1 MVAVAPPPPPKGARR
16 GRVLV
21 ADDDAALAEMLGIV
35 RPREGYD
42 PAFVSDG
49 NRAVGVFQQTR
60 PDLVLLDL
68 MLPGRNGLQ
77 ICQDIRT
84 QSTGPIV
91 MLTAKGDTNDILQGL
106 EARAADYVT
115 KPFKPVELVARVR
128 AQLRRGETGQAESLA
143 IGDLQIDVPAHQ
155 VTRDGAPMA
164 LTPLEF
170 DLLGALARKPR

>member
-1 MVAVAPPPPPKGARR
+1 MVHVPPTAPQNGPAR

-21 ADDDAALAEMLGIV
+21 VDDDAALAEMLGIV
-35 RPREGYD
+35 LRREGYE

-84 QSTGPIV
+84 QST
-91 MLTAKGDTNDILQGL
+91 
-106 EARAADYVT
+106 
-115 KPFKPVELVARVR
+115 
-128 AQLRRGETGQAESLA
+128 
-143 IGDLQIDVPAHQ
+143 VPATTIVIAPIRTCSDERQ
-155 VTRDGAPMA
+155 DRTARTASRRDS
-164 LTPLEF
+164 T
-170 DLLGALARKPR
+170 

>member
-35 RPREGYD
+35 LRREGYE

-84 QSTGPIV
+84 QSTVPIV
-91 MLTAKGDTNDILQGL
+91 MLTAKGDTIDVVQGL
-106 EARAADYVT
+106 EAGADDDVT
-115 KPFKPVELVARVR
+115 EPVKPVA
-128 AQLRRGETGQAESLA
+128 
-143 IGDLQIDVPAHQ
+143 
-155 VTRDGAPMA
+155 
-164 LTPLEF
+164 
-170 DLLGALARKPR
+170 